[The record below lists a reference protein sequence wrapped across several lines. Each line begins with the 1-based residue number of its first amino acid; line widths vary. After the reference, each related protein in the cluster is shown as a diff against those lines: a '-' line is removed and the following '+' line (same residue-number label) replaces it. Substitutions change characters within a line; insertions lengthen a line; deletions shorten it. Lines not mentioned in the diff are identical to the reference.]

1 MIIMIRVIKTG
12 DNNEPAANNRNQR
25 LTKSNLKLW
34 PNKQKPHI
42 EVLPPPFLI
51 ILSQQLPS
59 HHGSLLERQHQRTE
73 QRVLLHQTC
82 GLEI

>member
-12 DNNEPAANNRNQR
+12 DNNEPAANNHNQR

-42 EVLPPPFLI
+42 EVLAYSCDSFCIYLYI
-51 ILSQQLPS
+51 
-59 HHGSLLERQHQRTE
+59 
-73 QRVLLHQTC
+73 
-82 GLEI
+82 